1 MMIMEKRSILHRKL
15 LAWYELRG
23 RKLPWRETK
32 NPYHIWLSEI
42 MLQQTQVGTVIPYYK
57 RFIKNF
63 PTIKKLAQASLMQVL
78 KEWEGLGYYSRGR
91 NLHHSAQIIVDQ
103 FRGKFPE
110 DREHLEKL
118 PGVGRSTAGAILS
131 LAFDH
136 REAILDANVKR
147 VLCRLYAVEK
157 NLNDTKVLRV
167 LWEYSHQLLPRKKV
181 SFFNQALMDLGA
193 TICTPRKPTCPLC
206 PLENICESRLLGK
219 ENSLPIR
226 IRKKRI
232 PQRFFSV
239 GILRHKDR
247 IFIQQRKRQGF
258 LGGLWEF
265 PTLEINSPIKIK
277 IPPTKNIQKSW
288 GIQVKLEKSFNPIQQ
303 SYTHFKGTYFPFLFL
318 NENGSDKKGAGIWV
332 PLAQIGNFPFSRVY
346 QKIIGQ
352 LRQSLLI
359 PKE

>member
-1 MMIMEKRSILHRKL
+1 MEKRSILRRKL
-15 LAWYELRG
+15 LAWYELKG

-32 NPYHIWLSEI
+32 NPYQIWLSEI
-42 MLQQTQVGTVIPYYK
+42 MLQQTQVNTVIPYYK
-57 RFIKNF
+57 RFIKNY

-91 NLHHSAQIIVDQ
+91 NLHRSAQIIVNQ

-110 DREHLEKL
+110 DRGLLEKL

-147 VLCRLYAVEK
+147 VLCRLYAIEK
-157 NLNDTKVLRV
+157 NLKDTKVLRV
-167 LWEYSHQLLPRKKV
+167 LWEYSHQLLPQKKV

-193 TICTPRKPTCPLC
+193 TICTPRKPACLQCPLDK
-206 PLENICESRLLGK
+206 ICLSRLLGK
-219 ENSLPIR
+219 ENSLPMR
-226 IRKKRI
+226 MSKKRI
-232 PQRFFSV
+232 PQRYFSV
-239 GILRHKDR
+239 GILRHKDK
-247 IFIQQRKRQGF
+247 ILIQQREKQGF

-265 PTLEINSPIKIK
+265 PTLEMNSPIKTK
-277 IPPTKNIQKSW
+277 IPPTNSFQRDW

-318 NENGSDKKGAGIWV
+318 NENGDGKKGTGIWV
-332 PLAQIGNFPFSRVY
+332 PLAQIGNYPFSRVY

-352 LRQSLLI
+352 LRLSLLT
-359 PKE
+359 P

>member
-1 MMIMEKRSILHRKL
+1 MMIMEKRSILRRKL

-42 MLQQTQVGTVIPYYK
+42 MLQQTQVKTVIPYYK
-57 RFIKNF
+57 RFIKNY
-63 PTIKKLAQASLMQVL
+63 PTIKKLAKASLMQVL

-103 FRGKFPE
+103 YRGKLPE
-110 DREHLEKL
+110 DRSLLEKL

-131 LAFDH
+131 LAFNH
-136 REAILDANVKR
+136 REPILDANVKR
-147 VLCRLYAVEK
+147 VICRLYAIEK
-157 NLNDTKVLRV
+157 NLKDTKVLRD

-181 SFFNQALMDLGA
+181 AFFNQALMDLGA
-193 TICTPRKPTCPLC
+193 TICTSRKPVCLQCPLK
-206 PLENICESRLLGK
+206 NICESRLLGK

-226 IRKKRI
+226 ISKKRI
-232 PQRFFSV
+232 PQRYFSV
-239 GILRHKDR
+239 GIFRYKDR
-247 IFIQQRKRQGF
+247 IFIQQRKKQGF

-265 PTLEINSPIKIK
+265 PTLESDSLIKTK
-277 IPPTKNIQKSW
+277 TPPTNIFQKSL

-303 SYTHFKGTYFPFLFL
+303 YYTHFKGTYFPFLFV
-318 NENGSDKKGAGIWV
+318 NKNGDRKKGIGTWV
-332 PLAQIGNFPFSRVY
+332 PLAQIGNYPFSRVY

-352 LRQSLLI
+352 LKLSHLN
-359 PKE
+359 P